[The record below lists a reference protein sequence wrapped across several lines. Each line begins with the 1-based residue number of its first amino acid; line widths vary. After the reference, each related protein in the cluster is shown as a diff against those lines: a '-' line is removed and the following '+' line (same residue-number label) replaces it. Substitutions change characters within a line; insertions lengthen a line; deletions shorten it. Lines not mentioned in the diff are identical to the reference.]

1 MNYCDMY
8 KKASKEKRTRP
19 MVPTFKK
26 FREKGEMIVGR
37 YVGKGEVEGT
47 RGKAY
52 QQYIFDTDDG
62 MVKFSLGAFGDNEI
76 GQQFVENHVY
86 ALTFTGTEET
96 PGGNRVNKFESVEL
110 VEENV

>member
-1 MNYCDMY
+1 MCIRD
-8 KKASKEKRTRP
+8 S
-19 MVPTFKK
+19 
-26 FREKGEMIVGR
+26 
-37 YVGKGEVEGT
+37 
-47 RGKAY
+47 
-52 QQYIFDTDDG
+52 
-62 MVKFSLGAFGDNEI
+62 NEI